1 MTWAKR
7 DHDTSGERI
16 QNDGSTA
23 HFLSKS
29 WIMYRVFDGA
39 FCLPWHKPK
48 IEDEDLAWAVA
59 VSGISRICSV
69 DQERF
74 HLFDAKDWAFHH
86 FALWCVPLLP
96 SVPGMLPSCQAA
108 RCVLGVNHLGGHG
121 YPLALPFV
129 LAAASVRFARAAATA
144 ASACVTRTDWL
155 KLFEGLTGLDLALYR
170 GTNKSVLR
178 VQTTAYSVAV
188 LCLASGSAR
197 NITKSWIYAGGVVFW
212 GMPVRMV
219 CGCVGLRQYGNKD
232 YCSLKIE
239 KQFTDKLLV
248 PSTTARLL
256 PTRHGCR
263 NRNSELF
270 RALLH

>member
-1 MTWAKR
+1 MGSGRQWHLPNMQRRPGKIPFIRCQGLGIPPFRPLVCTPASLRPRHAAK
-7 DHDTSGERI
+7 
-16 QNDGSTA
+16 
-23 HFLSKS
+23 
-29 WIMYRVFDGA
+29 
-39 FCLPWHKPK
+39 
-48 IEDEDLAWAVA
+48 
-59 VSGISRICSV
+59 
-69 DQERF
+69 
-74 HLFDAKDWAFHH
+74 
-86 FALWCVPLLP
+86 
-96 SVPGMLPSCQAA
+96 LPSCTVCTRRESSWRAWLS
-108 RCVLGVNHLGGHG
+108 LGSSFCLGGC
-121 YPLALPFV
+121 LCPF
-129 LAAASVRFARAAATA
+129 RARAAVAATA

-197 NITKSWIYAGGVVFW
+197 NITKTWIYVWGGLVFW

-219 CGCVGLRQYGNKD
+219 CGCVGLRQYGNND

-239 KQFTDKLLV
+239 KLFTDKLLG